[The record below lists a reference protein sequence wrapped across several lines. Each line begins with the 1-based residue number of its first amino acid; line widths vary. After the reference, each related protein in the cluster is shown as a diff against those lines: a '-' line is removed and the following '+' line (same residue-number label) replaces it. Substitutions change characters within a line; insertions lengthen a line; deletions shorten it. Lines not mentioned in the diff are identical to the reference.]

1 MADKRDYYEVLGVQK
16 GASDDE
22 LKKAFRKLAK
32 QYHPDLHPD
41 DKEAE
46 AKFKEVNEAYE
57 VLSDPDKRAKYDQFG
72 HAGVDPN
79 FGAGQGAGGFGGF
92 GGMDDILNS
101 FFGGFGFGG
110 GRQANPNAPMQGED
124 IEARVNIDFMD
135 ACKGVKKTVRLNKWE
150 TCSDCH
156 GTGAQAGTTAKTCPV
171 CHGTGQERI
180 TQRTPLG
187 TMSRTTTCSKCGGK
201 GKIIDS
207 PCRTC
212 SGKGMV
218 RKASSREIE
227 IPAGIADGQTLRVS
241 GAGHCGMNGGPAG
254 DLHIFVN
261 VRPDPIFERKGFDIW
276 TDIPITFTQ
285 AALGSEITVPT
296 IDGKV
301 KYNIPEGTQPGT
313 VFRLRE
319 KGVQRLYQKSRGD
332 HYVRVGIEIPK
343 NLTKEQKDI
352 IRKFDDSATEKNYQK
367 RQTFFDK
374 LKEKF
379 K

>member
-1 MADKRDYYEVLGVQK
+1 
-16 GASDDE
+16 
-22 LKKAFRKLAK
+22 
-32 QYHPDLHPD
+32 
-41 DKEAE
+41 
-46 AKFKEVNEAYE
+46 
-57 VLSDPDKRAKYDQFG
+57 
-72 HAGVDPN
+72 
-79 FGAGQGAGGFGGF
+79 
-92 GGMDDILNS
+92 
-101 FFGGFGFGG
+101 
-110 GRQANPNAPMQGED
+110 
-124 IEARVNIDFMD
+124 
-135 ACKGVKKTVRLNKWE
+135 
-150 TCSDCH
+150 
-156 GTGAQAGTTAKTCPV
+156 
-171 CHGTGQERI
+171 
-180 TQRTPLG
+180 
-187 TMSRTTTCSKCGGK
+187 
-201 GKIIDS
+201 
-207 PCRTC
+207 
-212 SGKGMV
+212 
-218 RKASSREIE
+218 
-227 IPAGIADGQTLRVS
+227 
-241 GAGHCGMNGGPAG
+241 MNGGPAG

-276 TDIPITFTQ
+276 NDIPITFTQ